1 MEKNEAIAIPLL
13 ENEHVKELLAILE
26 ANNAPDRKC
35 FLAVLNQVGAMDRQL
50 DVAVKELAAMRR
62 ELNEARELAH
72 PVKTALQNAVKT
84 LEKNV
89 AVLQGRLDTVKQNV
103 IKGCKNAVDAFKEKG
118 ISALYNVARFFKIR
132 PLLEAMRNDLTG
144 NIRFDEAEISKIE
157 AVSAEYHEAGRHVK
171 NMARTLAGMESV
183 RDAKSAG
190 KLAKALE
197 APFKAERSCFTSM
210 KRNVEAALSG
220 LTSLEKAAERKP
232 SIRKT
237 MSVLN
242 EQIAQGKKEAPTME
256 RPRPVAHDGR

>member
-1 MEKNEAIAIPLL
+1 MEKSETIAIPLL

-26 ANNAPDRKC
+26 ANNAPDRKN
-35 FLAVLNQVGAMDRQL
+35 FFAVLNQVGAMERQL
-50 DVAVKELAAMRR
+50 DAAVKELAAMRR

-89 AVLQGRLDTVKQNV
+89 AVLRGRLDAVKQNV
-103 IKGCKNAVDAFKEKG
+103 IEGCKNAVDAFKEKG
-118 ISALYNVARFFKIR
+118 ISALHNVARFFKIR
-132 PLLEAMRNDLTG
+132 PLLEAMRNNLTK
-144 NIRFDEAEISKIE
+144 NIRFDEAAISKIE
-157 AVSAEYHEAGRHVK
+157 AVSTEYHEAGRHVK
-171 NMARTLAGMESV
+171 NMARALTGMESV

-190 KLAKALE
+190 RLTRALE
-197 APFKAERSCFTSM
+197 APFKTERSCFVSM

-220 LTSLEKAAERKP
+220 LATLEKAAERKP

-237 MSVLN
+237 MSALN
-242 EQIAQGKKEAPTME
+242 EQIAQGKKEAPTAE

>member
-1 MEKNEAIAIPLL
+1 MTEQNSVSLL

-26 ANNAPDRKC
+26 ANSIPDRKD
-35 FLAVLNQVGAMDRQL
+35 FLAVLNQVGAMERQL
-50 DVAVKELAAMRR
+50 DAAVRELAAMRR
-62 ELNEARELAH
+62 ELNEVRELSH

-89 AVLQGRLDTVKQNV
+89 VVLRGRLDAVKRNV
-103 IKGCKNAVDAFKEKG
+103 IEGCKSAVDAFREKG
-118 ISALYNVARFFKIR
+118 ISALHNVARFFKIR

-144 NIRFDEAEISKIE
+144 NIRFDEAAISKIE

-171 NMARTLAGMESV
+171 NMARTLAGMESI

-190 KLAKALE
+190 KLANALE
-197 APFKAERSCFTSM
+197 SPFKAERSCFVSM

-220 LTSLEKAAERKP
+220 LASLEKAAERKP

-237 MSVLN
+237 MNALN
-242 EQIAQGKKEAPTME
+242 EQIAQGKKEAPTVE